1 MRRPVGASS
10 GHDCGPPKSRDMD
23 LIGFDFPRAPGK
35 KKRFPSEFHL
45 QFFWSHLPLAG
56 RAEVGRHFNP
66 VVGLLSGVKVL
77 EPKGTEFSEPTLVLQ
92 LWILPKGALTPL
104 HHSIAWDAQNH
115 HLSARTRSRA
125 GVAHQET
132 SSPGACSSFL
142 RCPDRSHFAVVVLS
156 MFFMILFFR
165 MVCATL
171 GILIRIGAD
180 TFWSCPRKENA
191 SQGN

>member
-1 MRRPVGASS
+1 MFIPETTVQ
-10 GHDCGPPKSRDMD
+10 DV
-23 LIGFDFPRAPGK
+23 LIHARI
-35 KKRFPSEFHL
+35 SL
-45 QFFWSHLPLAG
+45 QLVMAG
-56 RAEVGRHFNP
+56 RAEVGRRHFNP

-77 EPKGTEFSEPTLVLQ
+77 EPKGTEVSEPILVLQ

-132 SSPGACSSFL
+132 SSPCACSSFL
-142 RCPDRSHFAVVVLS
+142 RCPDRSHFTVVVLS

-180 TFWSCPRKENA
+180 TNPCHVPGRRMRLRAIEI
-191 SQGN
+191 